1 VLRAAFTGAWS
12 AAPVWQGES
21 VHRFLVTGV
30 SGAGKSTI
38 ARQLHAWG
46 HHALSA
52 DADPVPCG
60 WYDTQRRRVTRPA
73 HPDAAWLAAHQWWWD
88 PGRLDE
94 IIAEADQV
102 GAASLWLCGQAGN
115 ALELAGRFD
124 AVFLLEIDQRTMAA
138 RMQRAERGND
148 FGRVG
153 DSLDAALA
161 GYLPFVAGWR
171 RFGAL
176 SVDATREVAAVAE
189 DLLMTAA
196 MAVLRPR

>member
-1 VLRAAFTGAWS
+1 M
-12 AAPVWQGES
+12 
-21 VHRFLVTGV
+21 TGV
-30 SGAGKSTI
+30 SGAGASTI

-52 DADPVPCG
+52 DADTVLCG
-60 WYDTQRRRVTRPA
+60 WYDAPQRRVTRPA
-73 HPDAAWLAAHQWWWD
+73 HPAAAWLAAHQWLWD
-88 PGRLDE
+88 PDRLDE
-94 IIAEADQV
+94 IIAEAERV

-115 ALELAGRFD
+115 ALDLAGRFD

-138 RMQRAERGND
+138 RMRRAECGND

-153 DSLDAALA
+153 DSLDAALD
-161 GYLPFVAGWR
+161 GHLPFVAGWR

-196 MAVLRPR
+196 VAVLRPR

>member
-1 VLRAAFTGAWS
+1 MLRAAFTGARS
-12 AAPVWQGES
+12 AGPVWQGEA
-21 VHRFLVTGV
+21 VHRLLVTGV

-38 ARQLHAWG
+38 ARQLRAWG

-52 DADPVPCG
+52 DADTVLCG
-60 WYDTQRRRVTRPA
+60 WYDVQRRRVTRPA
-73 HPDAAWLAAHQWWWD
+73 HPAAAWLAVHQWEGG

-94 IIAEADQV
+94 IIAEAERV

-153 DSLDAALA
+153 DSLDVALD
-161 GYLPFVAGWR
+161 GYLPLVAGWR

-176 SVDATREVAAVAE
+176 SVDATRAVAAVAE
-189 DLLMTAA
+189 DLLLTAA